1 MESSMNIRRQFIR
14 YVSQNMLGMLGMSLY
29 ILADTFFI
37 AKAVGADGITALN
50 LVLPLYNLIF
60 AIGSMIGVG
69 SAIRFAVE
77 RNKGMKE
84 AEGYFFH
91 ALAWATIVSLI
102 FILAGAC
109 FPGQIIH
116 LLGGDAQIV
125 ATGTMYTRIFLMFAP
140 FFMWNYIVSA
150 FVRNDGDPSI
160 AMFATLGSNLFNIV
174 FDYVLM
180 FPLGMSMPGAALAT
194 ALSPIVGIL
203 ICMRHFRSEKNTIL
217 WRPVRLSVKKLVF
230 SCQVGVSAFVGEIS
244 SGVITVAFNTIILGL
259 SGNVGVA
266 AYGVVAN
273 FSLVAVAL
281 FNGIA
286 QGSQPLISR
295 FYGQGDRKNL
305 HTVTGLA
312 MKTAFCTAVLLLGLI
327 QIWAEPMAGIFNRE
341 HDMELA
347 VLARQGL
354 RLYFT
359 GFLFAGINIVGTN
372 ILSAVESVQWAFVAS
387 ISRGF
392 VAILCF
398 AFLLS
403 ALFGMNGVWMA
414 FPCAELV
421 TMLLTLTGIR
431 KLRREAFE
439 KSVIDKK

>member
-1 MESSMNIRRQFIR
+1 MEDKRKIRVQFFR

-37 AKAVGADGITALN
+37 AKAVGANGITALN

-60 AIGSMIGVG
+60 AVGAMIGVG

-77 RNKGMKE
+77 RNKGIKE

-91 ALAWATIVSLI
+91 AIVCATIVSLV
-102 FILAGAC
+102 FVVAGAC
-109 FPGQIIH
+109 FPDRVIQF
-116 LLGGDAQIV
+116 LGGDEQII
-125 ATGTMYTRIFLMFAP
+125 ATGRRYTSLFLLFAP
-140 FFMWNYIVSA
+140 FFMWNHIVSA

-194 ALSPIVGIL
+194 ALSPVVGIL
-203 ICMRHFRSEKNTIL
+203 ICMTHFRSENNTIL
-217 WRPVRLSVKKLVF
+217 WKPVKLSFRKLIF

-244 SGVITVAFNTIILGL
+244 SGVITAAFNTIILGL

-286 QGSQPLISR
+286 QGSQPLLSR
-295 FYGQGDRKNL
+295 FYGQGDTEHLK
-305 HTVTGLA
+305 TVIRLA
-312 MKTAFCTAVLLLGLI
+312 IQTALGTAIVILVMI
-327 QIWAEPMAGIFNRE
+327 QLWSEPMAGIFNQE
-341 HDMELA
+341 QDVELA
-347 VLARQGL
+347 RLAREGL
-354 RLYFT
+354 RIYFV

-372 ILSAVESVQWAFVAS
+372 ILSAVESVRWAFVAS

-392 VAILCF
+392 LAILFF
-398 AFLLS
+398 AFVLS
-403 ALFGMNGVWMA
+403 SIWGMKGVWLA

-421 TMLLTLTGIR
+421 TMALTLAGMRELSIWKPKRGIQ
-431 KLRREAFE
+431 
-439 KSVIDKK
+439 S